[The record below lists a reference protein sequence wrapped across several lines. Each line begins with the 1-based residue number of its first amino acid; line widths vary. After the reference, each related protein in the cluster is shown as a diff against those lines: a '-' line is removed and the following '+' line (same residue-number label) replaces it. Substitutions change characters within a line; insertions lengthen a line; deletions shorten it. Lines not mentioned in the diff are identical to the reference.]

1 MSAYIKLM
9 KRVDQLEQ
17 RIALLEACVHYPRPA
32 DLDSTVASVATRP
45 ANEKR
50 RRSEESTTAPA
61 LYDACCETSA
71 VSS

>member
-1 MSAYIKLM
+1 M
-9 KRVDQLEQ
+9 KRVDELETRILALEQ
-17 RIALLEACVHYPRPA
+17 ALTNFRGAFIDMMSTTASTEAK
-32 DLDSTVASVATRP
+32 P

-71 VSS
+71 ASS